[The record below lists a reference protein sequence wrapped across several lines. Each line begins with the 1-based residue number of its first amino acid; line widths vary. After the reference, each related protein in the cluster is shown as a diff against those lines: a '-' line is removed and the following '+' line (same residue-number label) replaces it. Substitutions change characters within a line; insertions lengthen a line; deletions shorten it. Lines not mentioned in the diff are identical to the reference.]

1 MAPTGILIAR
11 FVAIVLLAL
20 PRRDNGN
27 GPVWHKHFKDENVT
41 GDLLIIRAR
50 SRLWRRDHRAVLS
63 SYHSGCFCS
72 ASGKWKIL
80 APPPAI
86 VHSASTSRVLL
97 GAQSSQS
104 RSLSTA
110 NQLPPGLGAVAS
122 SCFRMAS
129 LRIRPFCQVPQM
141 CANLQRCSS
150 AAKRATRATG
160 VSNDVPGLGLRTGQ
174 CSSTWRTGDR
184 QEHNVDG
191 SVMAV
196 WRSEVEAGTFMAA
209 VMRW

>member
-1 MAPTGILIAR
+1 MICC
-11 FVAIVLLAL
+11 
-20 PRRDNGN
+20 
-27 GPVWHKHFKDENVT
+27 
-41 GDLLIIRAR
+41 IIRAR
-50 SRLWRRDHRAVLS
+50 SRLWRRDHRAVLFILS
-63 SYHSGCFCS
+63 QRLLLLCEREVENPWCVTQRAPYIGAA
-72 ASGKWKIL
+72 ASTGL
-80 APPPAI
+80 DSAPPPAI

-196 WRSEVEAGTFMAA
+196 WRSEVEAGAFMAA